1 MLILLW
7 IHPNSAVSDTVAARK
22 ECIKPGEG
30 AHWKVERGD
39 FIHPSTRL
47 AEFACYDMVAS
58 NSYLVL

>member
-1 MLILLW
+1 M
-7 IHPNSAVSDTVAARK
+7 SDTVAARK